1 MICIFQEN
9 EYTKC
14 VYNSIHLFL
23 LKTRLFPLA
32 IDDKI
37 NYRDNRKQ
45 ERNDQSP
52 IGGCPLHLSRFSY
65 GANFISMAKNECK
78 SIFLAKYKYKY

>member
-1 MICIFQEN
+1 MCIRFN
-9 EYTKC
+9 PF
-14 VYNSIHLFL
+14 FL

-32 IDDKI
+32 IDYKI
-37 NYRDNRKQ
+37 NCRDNRKQ
-45 ERNDQSP
+45 QGDDQPP